1 MHAHMQSLSLSLG
14 SPRRRPLDKI
24 LNASSL
30 LGEVQKTLTGKWES
44 ESGKTD
50 NREYINQKVMT
61 VGNAFQAPGES
72 ETQVQNSLSQN

>member
-1 MHAHMQSLSLSLG
+1 MG

-30 LGEVQKTLTGKWES
+30 LGEVQKTLIGKWES

-50 NREYINQKVMT
+50 NREYINQKVMP
-61 VGNAFQAPGES
+61 VGNEFQAPGES
-72 ETQVQNSLSQN
+72 ETRVQNSLSQN

>member
-1 MHAHMQSLSLSLG
+1 MG

-30 LGEVQKTLTGKWES
+30 LGEVQKTLIGKWES

-50 NREYINQKVMT
+50 NREYINQKAMP
-61 VGNAFQAPGES
+61 VGNEFQAPGES

>member
-1 MHAHMQSLSLSLG
+1 MQVACLE
-14 SPRRRPLDKI
+14 RYRK
-24 LNASSL
+24 
-30 LGEVQKTLTGKWES
+30 QKWES

-72 ETQVQNSLSQN
+72 ETQVQNSLSQNWHT